1 MNNSWK
7 VVVAFFVVFLFGGA
21 IGAVGVLRFWR
32 PAVPPPSTPPAQ
44 FGWQL
49 MRRWVASNQ
58 LDLTAEQKAKI
69 RPIVFETAE
78 SLRRLRRDTLYS
90 EQVALEHMQ
99 DQISALLTPEQRAK
113 FAEMIEVQRTRMR
126 RYIQQQQ
133 WRSEEQQ
140 RRLRPTAP

>member
-7 VVVAFFVVFLFGGA
+7 VVVAFIAVFVFGGA
-21 IGAVGVLRFWR
+21 IGAVGALRFCR
-32 PAVPPPSTPPAQ
+32 QAAPPPTPPAQ

-58 LDLTAEQKAKI
+58 LDLTPEQKAKV

-90 EQVALEHMQ
+90 EQVALERMQ
-99 DQISALLTPEQRAK
+99 DQISALLTAEQRAK
-113 FAEMIEVQRTRMR
+113 FNEMIEVQRTRMR

-140 RRLRPTAP
+140 RRLKPVAP